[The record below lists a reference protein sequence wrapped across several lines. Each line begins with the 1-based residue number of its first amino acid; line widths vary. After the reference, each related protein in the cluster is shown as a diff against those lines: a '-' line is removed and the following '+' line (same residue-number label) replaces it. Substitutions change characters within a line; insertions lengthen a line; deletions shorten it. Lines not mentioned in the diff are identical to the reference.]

1 MPIDRFGA
9 LYLASEKT
17 MGTKDFNKE
26 DLKEAFDAHFDGLRN
41 FLYYKCG
48 DVELAADIAQE
59 AFLKIWEKR
68 TEVRKETV
76 KNLLFTI
83 GNNQLMNHFNHMKV
97 VSNHEQAFSQD
108 QKADQQSP
116 QFKVEEKEFEQQL
129 NTVMKSLPEGS
140 REVFLM
146 NRIDGLKYDEISE
159 QLGIGVKAVEKR
171 MSKALAIIRDT
182 LGRKI

>member
-1 MPIDRFGA
+1 
-9 LYLASEKT
+9 
-17 MGTKDFNKE
+17 MGSQDFNRE
-26 DLKEAFDAHFDGLRN
+26 DLKAAFDAYFDGLRN

-48 DVELAADIAQE
+48 DVDLAADIAQE

-68 TEVRKETV
+68 SEIRKETV

-83 GNNQLMNHFNHMKV
+83 GNNQLMNHFNHLKV
-97 VSNHEQAFSQD
+97 VSNHEQEFSQD

-116 QFKVEEKEFEQQL
+116 QFKVEEKEFEEKL
-129 NTVMKSLPEGS
+129 NSILDGLPEGS

-146 NRIDGLKYDEISE
+146 NRIDGLKYEEISE
-159 QLGIGVKAVEKR
+159 RLGIGVKAVEKR
-171 MSKALAIIRDT
+171 MSKALALIRDK